1 MLSAKPRNTVWPR
14 PSAHPITQPPTR
26 FSSPSPICSFPPRP
40 PVRHSSSP
48 PLSHFPAEPGDP
60 IVSHLNRNSDKLND
74 ADQQVKLAL
83 IDLLNCTSIKSDH
96 EVRMWVQKR
105 LMDTE
110 QKLKER
116 RRSRLCRLAN

>member
-1 MLSAKPRNTVWPR
+1 M
-14 PSAHPITQPPTR
+14 
-26 FSSPSPICSFPPRP
+26 
-40 PVRHSSSP
+40 
-48 PLSHFPAEPGDP
+48 
-60 IVSHLNRNSDKLND
+60 ND

-116 RRSRLCRLAN
+116 RRSRLCRLMTNNRGINRIK